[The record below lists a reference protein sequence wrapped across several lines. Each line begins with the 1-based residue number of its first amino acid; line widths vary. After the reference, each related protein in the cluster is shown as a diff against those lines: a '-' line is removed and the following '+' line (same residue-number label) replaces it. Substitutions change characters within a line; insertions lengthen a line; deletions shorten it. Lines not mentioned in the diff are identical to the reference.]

1 MKKSNNVIS
10 SVHTNSI
17 AEELGIEV
25 GDILISIND
34 HEVEDII
41 EYKYLL
47 TEEYLDVEI
56 KKSDGETWI
65 YEIEKD
71 YDEDLGIEF
80 ENPILSHM
88 KSCTNKCIFCFID
101 QLPPNM
107 RKSMYFKDD
116 DSRMSFLH
124 GNYITLTNMSED
136 DINKIIKYRISPIN
150 VSVHTTDSEL
160 RKKMLNNK
168 FAGDILSKL
177 KKFAENQIAINC
189 QIVLCRGVNDSQE
202 LDKTIEDLMKLSYAI
217 RSVAVVPAGLTKYRD
232 GLHSLIAYDAVSA
245 KEVIK
250 KVEKWQKEFQVK
262 LKRSFIYI
270 ADEFY
275 ILADHAFPSY
285 KSYDSFPQ
293 LENGIGM
300 MVNFQQEFYQ
310 CLNKLT
316 VRLMQQ
322 KKVTIITGEL
332 SYGYIL
338 EMCGDLEKKV
348 GNLEINLVRVK
359 NEFFGGHVSVSGLV
373 TGTDIF
379 RAVENIEVGDKI
391 IIPKNMLKSD
401 EDIFLDDFK
410 VVDLEALKEKP
421 VVISEVD
428 GKKFILS
435 IIEN

>member
-1 MKKSNNVIS
+1 LKKSNNVIS

-177 KKFAENQIAINC
+177 KKFAENQIAAS
-189 QIVLCRGVNDSQE
+189 VY
-202 LDKTIEDLMKLSYAI
+202 DL
-217 RSVAVVPAGLTKYRD
+217 
-232 GLHSLIAYDAVSA
+232 
-245 KEVIK
+245 
-250 KVEKWQKEFQVK
+250 
-262 LKRSFIYI
+262 
-270 ADEFY
+270 
-275 ILADHAFPSY
+275 LA
-285 KSYDSFPQ
+285 
-293 LENGIGM
+293 M
-300 MVNFQQEFYQ
+300 TM
-310 CLNKLT
+310 
-316 VRLMQQ
+316 R
-322 KKVTIITGEL
+322 
-332 SYGYIL
+332 
-338 EMCGDLEKKV
+338 
-348 GNLEINLVRVK
+348 
-359 NEFFGGHVSVSGLV
+359 
-373 TGTDIF
+373 
-379 RAVENIEVGDKI
+379 
-391 IIPKNMLKSD
+391 
-401 EDIFLDDFK
+401 
-410 VVDLEALKEKP
+410 
-421 VVISEVD
+421 
-428 GKKFILS
+428 
-435 IIEN
+435 

>member
-17 AEELGIEV
+17 AEEIGIEV
-25 GDILISIND
+25 GDILISINN

-47 TEEYLDVEI
+47 SEEYLDVEI

-136 DINKIIKYRISPIN
+136 DIDKIIKYRISPIN

-168 FAGDILSKL
+168 FAGDILNKL
-177 KKFAENQIAINC
+177 KKFAENQIEINC
-189 QIVLCRGVNDSQE
+189 QIVLCRTVNDGEE
-202 LDKTIEDLMKLSYAI
+202 LNKTIKDLLKLSHAI
-217 RSVAVVPAGLTKYRD
+217 RSVAVVPAGLTKYRE
-232 GLHSLIAYDAVSA
+232 GLHSLIAYDAASA

-250 KVEKWQKEFQVK
+250 EVEKRQREFQAK

-275 ILADHAFPSY
+275 ILANHAFPSY

-310 CLNKLT
+310 CLNKLS
-316 VRLMQQ
+316 VRLMKQ

-332 SYGYIL
+332 PYKYIL
-338 EMCGDLEKKV
+338 EMCSDLEKKV
-348 GNLEINLVRVK
+348 GNLEINVVRVK

-373 TGTDIF
+373 TGTDIS
-379 RAVENIEVGDKI
+379 RALENIEVGEKI

-401 EDIFLDDFK
+401 EDIFLDDYK
-410 VVDLEALKEKP
+410 ASDLEALKNKP
-421 VVISEVD
+421 VVISEVN
-428 GKKFILS
+428 GEKFILS
-435 IIEN
+435 ILEN